1 MIKAKTND
9 PGCEYTKGDRQ
20 GSSLWPHVLT
30 AGLMEGAGLIGVQ
43 DEFSSRQRRLGGA
56 VYAEGLING
65 KGAKAG

>member
-9 PGCEYTKGDRQ
+9 PGCEYAKGDRQ

-30 AGLMEGAGLIGVQ
+30 AGLMEGAGLIRVQ

-56 VYAEGLING
+56 F
-65 KGAKAG
+65 